1 MTPPEEDAHEDAASP
16 KEAAAREAAP
26 GAAGRDP
33 RTAFGEEPDAKPSPT
48 EIVREVQGARDRL
61 NAAIEQSRRLR
72 SALEARPVRS
82 GVYPSTSSD
91 RRWVLLVGERADR
104 CRRLFLQLLGG
115 GLNVDRANHAGEIGS
130 LAPLRSWAAL
140 VVDGSGGD
148 STVRAV
154 IRVARSQPRLAAVP
168 IVLAHD
174 GLVAAEVR
182 GACAAV
188 VKEWA
193 GEDVANVVKAVLRAN
208 LPR

>member
-1 MTPPEEDAHEDAASP
+1 MTPPEPDARDDAAST
-16 KEAAAREAAP
+16 KETAGGEPASGAAAH
-26 GAAGRDP
+26 DP
-33 RTAFGEEPDAKPSPT
+33 RTAVGQGREPKASAT

-82 GVYPSTSSD
+82 GVYPSTSPD
-91 RRWVLLVGERADR
+91 RRWVLLVGEHADR

-115 GLNVDRANHAGEIGS
+115 GLNVDRAKHAGEIAS

-154 IRVARSQPRLAAVP
+154 IRVARSQPRLATVP

-174 GLVAAEVR
+174 GLVPAEVR

-193 GEDVANVVKAVLRAN
+193 GEDVANVVKAILRTN